1 MNNVVFRTYMKG
13 QGKKSAEKHKG
24 IEHVRTFED
33 AAQFKSYGAILND
46 GFVDISFDSSE
57 LADAFMD
64 MCESEQWNCLV
75 LENPANGHIHTYWK
89 DTKGRIRK
97 KGYTDT
103 LLAVGLI
110 ADIHSGETY
119 IPLCVDG
126 VAREEIF
133 DKEDGADY
141 QEVPDELIPVTTTA
155 KLWEMREGDG
165 RDSALYGYENI
176 IASQVT
182 NDSDI
187 LKRII
192 KNINQFIFSEPLS
205 DEDIERITRDEAIP
219 QITSTKNFVFTEFG
233 DNMIQLFNIKKID
246 NRLHIYHEGIY
257 ISNQNYIENAMV
269 RIGGATLNSSKRTE
283 VLKYLNIKI
292 LKNVS
297 TIYHDDL
304 IAFENGVLDA
314 TTGELHPF
322 SPDYII
328 LNKIPWNYVPGA
340 YDKTT
345 DETLNRICSN
355 NHEIRLLLEEM
366 VGYCFY
372 RSNKFR
378 KSFILTGKGKNGKST
393 FLKMLRYALD
403 KDSDDNVSSLDLNDL
418 DERFSKVR
426 LYGKLANIGD
436 DISEDDLHGKG
447 ISIFKKAVTGE
458 AFNVEF
464 KGQDSFDM
472 KSYAT
477 LIFAANTIPRFSGN
491 GLTAIKDRLVI
502 IPFNARFTKD
512 GDSYNPN
519 IMKDLMSQDA
529 IEYLI
534 NLGVQ
539 GLQRIIMNQGF
550 TEPEVVV
557 KELDEFEANND
568 SILSWLEGMKTSDDE
583 TLHSVADAMI
593 VGRNFIDIY
602 AEYEGYCVQEGCL
615 SDAVARRNFSN
626 ALCQRVEGL
635 EKSRLNDAKR
645 SITYKWVGHDATR

>member
-1 MNNVVFRTYMKG
+1 MNNMVFRTYLKG
-13 QGKKSAEKHKG
+13 NGKKSAEKHKG
-24 IEHVRTFED
+24 IEQVRTFED
-33 AAQFKSYGAILND
+33 ASQFKSYGAILND
-46 GFVDISFDSSE
+46 GFVDISFDSPE
-57 LADAFMD
+57 LADSFMN
-64 MCESEQWNCLV
+64 MCEAAQWNCLV
-75 LENPANGHIHTYWK
+75 LENPDNGHIHTYWK
-89 DTKGRIRK
+89 DSKGKIKK
-97 KGYTDT
+97 KGYTDAV
-103 LLAVGLI
+103 LAVGLI

-119 IPLCVDG
+119 IPLCVDN
-126 VAREEIF
+126 VQREEIF
-133 DKEDGADY
+133 DKDPDADY
-141 QEVPDELIPVTTTA
+141 DEVPDELIPVNTNV

-165 RDSALYGYENI
+165 RDSALYGYENV

-182 NDSDI
+182 KNAEV
-187 LKRII
+187 LKRIV
-192 KNINQFIFSEPLS
+192 KNINQFIFAEPLS
-205 DEDIERITRDEAIP
+205 DSDIERITREEAIP
-219 QITSTKNFVFTEFG
+219 QNVPSKNFVFTEFG
-233 DNMIQLFNIKKID
+233 DNMIRQFNIKKID

-269 RIGGATLNSSKRTE
+269 RTGGVTLNSSKRTE

-292 LKNVS
+292 LKNAS
-297 TIYHDDL
+297 TLYHEDL
-304 IAFENGVLDA
+304 IAFENGVLDLNS
-314 TTGELHPF
+314 GELLPF

-345 DETLNRICSN
+345 DDTLNRICSGN
-355 NHEIRLLLEEM
+355 QEIRMLLEEM

-418 DERFSKVR
+418 NDRFSKVR

-458 AFNVEF
+458 AFTVEF
-464 KGQDSFDM
+464 KGQDGFDM

-477 LIFAANTIPRFSGN
+477 LIFAANTIPRFNGS

-502 IPFNARFTKD
+502 IPFEARFTKD
-512 GDSYNPN
+512 GDYYNPN
-519 IMKDLMSQDA
+519 IIKELMSQAA

-534 NLGVQ
+534 MLGVQ
-539 GLQRIIMNQGF
+539 GLQRIIQNQGF
-550 TEPEVVV
+550 TEPDVVT
-557 KELDEFEANND
+557 KELDDFEANND
-568 SILSWLEGMKTSDDE
+568 SILAWLNNMKDSDEGNIHDVVDTQ
-583 TLHSVADAMI
+583 I
-593 VGRNFIDIY
+593 VGRNFDDIY
-602 AEYEGYCVQEGCL
+602 GEYEGFCVMEGIRE
-615 SDAVARRNFSN
+615 SMIARRNFSKEI
-626 ALCQRVEGL
+626 CSRVEGL

-645 SITYKWVGHDATR
+645 STTYKWT

>member
-1 MNNVVFRTYMKG
+1 MNDMVFRTYLKG
-13 QGKKSAEKHKG
+13 NGKKSAEKHKG
-24 IEHVRTFED
+24 IEQVRTFED
-33 AAQFKSYGAILND
+33 ASQFKSYGAILND
-46 GFVDISFDSSE
+46 GFVDISFDSPE
-57 LADAFMD
+57 LADSFMN
-64 MCESEQWNCLV
+64 MCEAAQWNCLV
-75 LENPANGHIHTYWK
+75 LENPDNGHIHTYWK
-89 DTKGRIRK
+89 DSKGRIKK
-97 KGYTDT
+97 KGYTDAV
-103 LLAVGLI
+103 LAVGLI

-119 IPLCVDG
+119 IPLCVDE
-126 VAREEIF
+126 VQREEIF
-133 DKEDGADY
+133 DKDPDADY
-141 QEVPDELIPVTTTA
+141 DEVPDELIPVNTTV

-165 RDSALYGYENI
+165 RDSALYGYENV

-182 NDSDI
+182 KNAEV
-187 LKRII
+187 LKRIV
-192 KNINQFIFSEPLS
+192 KNINQFIFAEPLS
-205 DEDIERITRDEAIP
+205 DSDIERITREEAIP
-219 QITSTKNFVFTEFG
+219 QNVPSKNFVFTEFG
-233 DNMIQLFNIKKID
+233 DNMIRQFNIKKID

-269 RIGGATLNSSKRTE
+269 RTGGATLNSSKRTE

-292 LKNVS
+292 LKNAS
-297 TIYHDDL
+297 TLYHEDL
-304 IAFENGVLDA
+304 IAFENGVLDLNS
-314 TTGELHPF
+314 GELLPF

-345 DETLNRICSN
+345 DDTLNRICSGN
-355 NHEIRLLLEEM
+355 QEIRMLLEEM

-418 DERFSKVR
+418 NDRFSKVR

-458 AFNVEF
+458 AFTVEF
-464 KGQDSFDM
+464 KGQDGFDM

-477 LIFAANTIPRFSGN
+477 LIFAANTIPRFNGS

-502 IPFNARFTKD
+502 IPFEARFTKD
-512 GDSYNPN
+512 GDDYNPN
-519 IMKDLMSQDA
+519 IIKELMSQAA

-534 NLGVQ
+534 MLGVQ
-539 GLQRIIMNQGF
+539 GLQRIIQNQGF
-550 TEPEVVV
+550 TEPDVVT
-557 KELDEFEANND
+557 KELDDFEANND
-568 SILSWLEGMKTSDDE
+568 SILAWLNNMKDSDEGNIHDVVDTQ
-583 TLHSVADAMI
+583 I
-593 VGRNFIDIY
+593 VGRNFDDIY
-602 AEYEGYCVQEGCL
+602 GEYEGFCVMEGIRERMI
-615 SDAVARRNFSN
+615 ARRNFSKEI
-626 ALCQRVEGL
+626 CSRVEGL

-645 SITYKWVGHDATR
+645 STTYKWT

>member
-1 MNNVVFRTYMKG
+1 MNNMVFRTYLKG
-13 QGKKSAEKHKG
+13 NGKKSAEKHKG
-24 IEHVRTFED
+24 IEQVRTFED
-33 AAQFKSYGAILND
+33 ASQFKSYGAILND
-46 GFVDISFDSSE
+46 GFVDISFDSPE
-57 LADAFMD
+57 LADSFMN
-64 MCESEQWNCLV
+64 MCEAAQWNCLV
-75 LENPANGHIHTYWK
+75 LENPDNGHIHTYWK
-89 DTKGRIRK
+89 DSKGKIKK
-97 KGYTDT
+97 KGYTDAV
-103 LLAVGLI
+103 LAVGLI

-119 IPLCVDG
+119 IPLCVDN
-126 VAREEIF
+126 VQREEIF
-133 DKEDGADY
+133 DKDPDADY
-141 QEVPDELIPVTTTA
+141 DEVPDELIPVNTNV

-165 RDSALYGYENI
+165 RDSALYGYENV

-182 NDSDI
+182 KNAEV
-187 LKRII
+187 LKRIV
-192 KNINQFIFSEPLS
+192 KNINQFIFAEPLS
-205 DEDIERITRDEAIP
+205 DSDIERITREEAIP
-219 QITSTKNFVFTEFG
+219 QNVPSKNFVFTEFG
-233 DNMIQLFNIKKID
+233 DNMIRQFNIKKID

-269 RIGGATLNSSKRTE
+269 RTGGATLNSSKRTE

-292 LKNVS
+292 LKNAS
-297 TIYHDDL
+297 TLYHEDL
-304 IAFENGVLDA
+304 IAFENGVLDLNS
-314 TTGELHPF
+314 GELLPF

-345 DETLNRICSN
+345 DDTLNRICSGN
-355 NHEIRLLLEEM
+355 QEIRMLLEEM

-418 DERFSKVR
+418 NDRFSKVR

-458 AFNVEF
+458 AFTVEF
-464 KGQDSFDM
+464 KGQDGFDM

-477 LIFAANTIPRFSGN
+477 LIFAANTIPRFNGS

-502 IPFNARFTKD
+502 IPFEARFTKD
-512 GDSYNPN
+512 GDDYNPN
-519 IMKDLMSQDA
+519 IIKELMSQAA

-534 NLGVQ
+534 MLGVQ
-539 GLQRIIMNQGF
+539 GLQRIIQNQGF
-550 TEPEVVV
+550 TEPDVVT
-557 KELDEFEANND
+557 KELDDFEANND
-568 SILSWLEGMKTSDDE
+568 SILAWLDNMKESDEDSIHDVVD
-583 TLHSVADAMI
+583 TML
-593 VGRNFIDIY
+593 VGRNFDDIY
-602 AEYEGYCVQEGCL
+602 GEYEGFCVMEGIRE
-615 SDAVARRNFSN
+615 SMIARRNFSKEI
-626 ALCQRVEGL
+626 CSRVEGL

-645 SITYKWVGHDATR
+645 STTYKWT

>member
-1 MNNVVFRTYMKG
+1 MNNMVFRTYLKG
-13 QGKKSAEKHKG
+13 NGKKSAEKHKG
-24 IEHVRTFED
+24 IEQVRTFED
-33 AAQFKSYGAILND
+33 ASQFKSYGAILND
-46 GFVDISFDSSE
+46 GFVDISFDSPE
-57 LADAFMD
+57 LADSFMN
-64 MCESEQWNCLV
+64 MCEAAQWNCLV
-75 LENPANGHIHTYWK
+75 LENPNNGHIHTYWK
-89 DTKGRIRK
+89 DSKGKIKK
-97 KGYTDT
+97 KGYTDAV
-103 LLAVGLI
+103 LAVGLI

-119 IPLCVDG
+119 IPLCVDN
-126 VAREEIF
+126 VQREEIF
-133 DKEDGADY
+133 DKDPDADY
-141 QEVPDELIPVTTTA
+141 DEVPDELIPVNTNV

-165 RDSALYGYENI
+165 RDSALYGYENV

-182 NDSDI
+182 KNAEV
-187 LKRII
+187 LKRIV
-192 KNINQFIFSEPLS
+192 KNINQFIFAEPLS
-205 DEDIERITRDEAIP
+205 DSDIERITREEAIP
-219 QITSTKNFVFTEFG
+219 QNVPSKNFVFTEFG
-233 DNMIQLFNIKKID
+233 DNMIRQFNIKKID

-269 RIGGATLNSSKRTE
+269 RTGGATLNSSKRTE

-292 LKNVS
+292 LKNAS
-297 TIYHDDL
+297 TLYHEDL
-304 IAFENGVLDA
+304 IAFENGVLDLNS
-314 TTGELHPF
+314 GELLPF

-345 DETLNRICSN
+345 DDTLNRICSGN
-355 NHEIRLLLEEM
+355 QEIRMLLEEM

-418 DERFSKVR
+418 NDRFSKVR

-458 AFNVEF
+458 AFTVEF
-464 KGQDSFDM
+464 KGQDGFDM

-477 LIFAANTIPRFSGN
+477 LIFAANTIPRFNGS

-502 IPFNARFTKD
+502 IPFEARFTKD
-512 GDSYNPN
+512 GDDYNPN
-519 IMKDLMSQDA
+519 IIKELMSQAA

-534 NLGVQ
+534 MLGVQ
-539 GLQRIIMNQGF
+539 GLQRIIQNQGF
-550 TEPEVVV
+550 TEPDVVT
-557 KELDEFEANND
+557 KELDDFEANND
-568 SILSWLEGMKTSDDE
+568 SILAWLNNMKDSDEGSIHDVVDTQ
-583 TLHSVADAMI
+583 I
-593 VGRNFIDIY
+593 VGRNFDDIY
-602 AEYEGYCVQEGCL
+602 GEYEGFCVMEGIRE
-615 SDAVARRNFSN
+615 SMIARRNFSKEI
-626 ALCQRVEGL
+626 CSRVEGL

-645 SITYKWVGHDATR
+645 STTYKWT

>member
-1 MNNVVFRTYMKG
+1 MNDMVFRTYLKG
-13 QGKKSAEKHKG
+13 NGKKSAEKHKG
-24 IEHVRTFED
+24 IEQVRTFED
-33 AAQFKSYGAILND
+33 ASQFKSYGAILND
-46 GFVDISFDSSE
+46 GFVDISFDSPE
-57 LADAFMD
+57 LADSFMN
-64 MCESEQWNCLV
+64 MCEAAQWNCLV
-75 LENPANGHIHTYWK
+75 LENPDNGHIHTYWK
-89 DTKGRIRK
+89 DSKGRIKK
-97 KGYTDT
+97 KGYTDAV
-103 LLAVGLI
+103 LAVGLI

-119 IPLCVDG
+119 IPLCVDE
-126 VAREEIF
+126 VQREEIF
-133 DKEDGADY
+133 DKDPDADY
-141 QEVPDELIPVTTTA
+141 DEVPDELIPVNTNV

-165 RDSALYGYENI
+165 RDSALYGYENV

-182 NDSDI
+182 KNAEV
-187 LKRII
+187 LKRIV
-192 KNINQFIFSEPLS
+192 KNINQFIFAEPLS
-205 DEDIERITRDEAIP
+205 DSDIERITREEAIP
-219 QITSTKNFVFTEFG
+219 QNVPSKNFVFTEFG
-233 DNMIQLFNIKKID
+233 DNMIRQFNIKKID

-269 RIGGATLNSSKRTE
+269 RTGGATLNSSKRTE

-292 LKNVS
+292 LKNAS
-297 TIYHDDL
+297 TLYHEDL
-304 IAFENGVLDA
+304 IAFENGVLDLNS
-314 TTGELHPF
+314 GELLPF

-345 DETLNRICSN
+345 DDTLNRICSGN
-355 NHEIRLLLEEM
+355 QEIRMLLEEM

-418 DERFSKVR
+418 NDRFSKVR

-458 AFNVEF
+458 AFTVEF
-464 KGQDSFDM
+464 KGQDGFDM

-477 LIFAANTIPRFSGN
+477 LIFAANTIPRFNGS

-502 IPFNARFTKD
+502 IPFEARFTKD
-512 GDSYNPN
+512 GDDYNPN
-519 IMKDLMSQDA
+519 IIKELMSQAA

-534 NLGVQ
+534 MLGVQ
-539 GLQRIIMNQGF
+539 GLQRIIQNQGF
-550 TEPEVVV
+550 TEPDVVT
-557 KELDEFEANND
+557 KELDDFEANND
-568 SILSWLEGMKTSDDE
+568 SILAWLNNMKDSDEGNIHDVVDTQ
-583 TLHSVADAMI
+583 I
-593 VGRNFIDIY
+593 VGRNFDDIY
-602 AEYEGYCVQEGCL
+602 GEYEGFCVMEGIRE
-615 SDAVARRNFSN
+615 SMIARRNFSKEI
-626 ALCQRVEGL
+626 CSRVEGL

-645 SITYKWVGHDATR
+645 STTYKWT